1 VYKSILVLVI
11 LMSFWSCETNLKPIA
26 TLKKTILEES
36 EIISDSILY
45 NNQNIDS
52 IWLYSDFDS
61 AVAVILNGSHEIIH
75 DVSKMDEIYS
85 SSSRRKLKET
95 QLKSI
100 TSNLSGRVPSN
111 YMPADCFQPYH
122 GFFFYKNGS
131 IKARIAI
138 CFSCGTYFSKPKNC
152 GGINFELT
160 KQLIHDLG
168 LPVYNWDD
176 STEVKKSNIKYSDY
190 F

>member
-1 VYKSILVLVI
+1 VKKSIFILVI
-11 LMSFWSCETNLKPIA
+11 LIGFWSCESNPKPFASI
-26 TLKKTILEES
+26 KKTTSEES

-45 NNQNIDS
+45 NQNIDS

-61 AVAVILNGSHEIIH
+61 AVAVILDGSHEIIH
-75 DVSKMDEIYS
+75 DVSKMDKIYS

-100 TSNLSGRVPSN
+100 TSNLSGRVPSS

-138 CFSCGTYFSKPKNC
+138 CFSCGTYFSKPKNS
-152 GGINFELT
+152 GGVNLILT
-160 KQLIHDLG
+160 KQLIQDLG

-176 STEVKKSNIKYSDY
+176 STEVKKSKIKYSDY